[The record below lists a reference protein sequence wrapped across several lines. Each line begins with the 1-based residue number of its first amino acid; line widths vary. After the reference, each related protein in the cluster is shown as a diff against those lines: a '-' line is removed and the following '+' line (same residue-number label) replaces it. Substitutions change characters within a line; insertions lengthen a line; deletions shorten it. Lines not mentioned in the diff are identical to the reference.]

1 MTTPWRLRQS
11 TCSREGE
18 WARIVGWIAPNSFGS
33 LSGPLFRHALADAR
47 SPPVQRSMCTTQPAC
62 SVLDPASTSPPA
74 SSTGLARIGPR
85 IPAGSR
91 IGRDHDRPWSVDVR
105 ARPHHSRGLGPTL

>member
-1 MTTPWRLRQS
+1 
-11 TCSREGE
+11 
-18 WARIVGWIAPNSFGS
+18 
-33 LSGPLFRHALADAR
+33 
-47 SPPVQRSMCTTQPAC
+47 MCTTQPAS

-91 IGRDHDRPWSVDVR
+91 IGFDHDRPWSADVR